1 LGIKAITFDFWH
13 TLLTEQPNVLGLYQN
28 KRKSILMEM
37 FPEHHARLETDL
49 AGACKTES
57 ESHHRIWEQEH
68 RTLPAVERVSTIL
81 NHLEFTI
88 TEPAL
93 TTIVTRWEEGILD
106 HPPVVIEGARETLE
120 ELSKHYRLG
129 IISDVGFSPGRVL
142 KRILADNDLVDY
154 FDSLIFSDEAGRA
167 KPHIEVFQRA
177 ADSLSA
183 TPDTMVHIGDLE
195 RTDVTGAKQAGFRAI
210 RFVGI
215 TPMEEGETTI
225 ADCIATKLTDIP
237 ALIAGFDRDDA

>member
-1 LGIKAITFDFWH
+1 MGIKAITFDFWH
-13 TLLTEQPNVLGLYQN
+13 TLLTEQPNVFGLYQT
-28 KRKSILMEM
+28 KRKHILKEM
-37 FPEHHARLETDL
+37 FPEHHDRLETHL
-49 AGACKTES
+49 AIACKTEA
-57 ESHHRIWEQEH
+57 ERHHRIWEQEH
-68 RTLPAVERVSTIL
+68 RTLPATERVSRIL
-81 NHLEFTI
+81 NHLEFSVSDS
-88 TEPAL
+88 AL
-93 TTIVTRWEEGILD
+93 ATIVTRFEEGILD

-120 ELSKHYRLG
+120 ELSKRYRLG

-195 RTDVTGAKQAGFRAI
+195 RTDVLGAKQAGFRAI
-210 RFVGI
+210 RFVGV
-215 TPMEEGETTI
+215 TPMEEGETTM

-237 ALIAGFDRDDA
+237 ELVARFDKHNV